1 MLDGVNEATSSAMQ
15 ARKSYLA
22 AADIR
27 WHASFVGVLARS
39 ASSGALAADYTALD
53 SMRVD
58 AAAGD
63 EEAGGGEVRL
73 GGGPAGAG
81 ADGPVPATAGGV
93 PDARGAGAAG
103 AAAAGGGGGG
113 T

>member
-73 GGGPAGAG
+73 GGGPAGA
-81 ADGPVPATAGGV
+81 DGPVPAAAGGM
-93 PDARGAGAAG
+93 PGARGAGAASAA
-103 AAAAGGGGGG
+103 AAAAGGG